1 MPYFNK
7 LHFIMMHVP
16 EFVERYQCLGR
27 LSAESHESVHARLAG
42 AKKVVMKMTS
52 TKQKYETL
60 YARSSVDLKEGIAPR
75 KTLVEKKM
83 TGKKRGCY
91 NTTNNKSKQRDDI
104 QFVSYDFVGT
114 EVVDGEEFLILPCN
128 GGRIQSKYRDRS
140 LYVTQG
146 RAPSHWISSFEGH
159 LSLAKLEQANFATH

>member
-1 MPYFNK
+1 
-7 LHFIMMHVP
+7 
-16 EFVERYQCLGR
+16 
-27 LSAESHESVHARLAG
+27 
-42 AKKVVMKMTS
+42 MKMTS
-52 TKQKYETL
+52 TKQKYQTL
-60 YARSSVDLKEGIAPR
+60 YARSSVDLKKGIAPR
-75 KTLVEKKM
+75 KTVVDKKM

-128 GGRIQSKYRDRS
+128 GGRIQSKYRDRF

-159 LSLAKLEQANFATH
+159 LSSAKLEQANFSTY